1 MMRIITGKARG
12 TKLNTLEGL
21 NTRPTSERAKEA
33 VFSMIQFEIPGG
45 NVLDLFAGS
54 GQMGLEALSRGAA
67 RATFVDNSKEAIAV
81 INQNVKKTHFDNES
95 LVVTSEFEA
104 YLKRVSGREKYDF
117 VFLDPPYASDCIKK
131 ALKCLTEY
139 NLLSKSATLIC
150 ESGKE
155 NILDGEDEL
164 KEKFEIVKQT
174 KYGVAYVT
182 IMKPRSNEV

>member
-33 VFSMIQFEIPGG
+33 VFSMIQFEIPASR
-45 NVLDLFAGS
+45 VLDLFAGS
-54 GQMGLEALSRGAA
+54 GQMGLEALSRGATH
-67 RATFVDNSKEAIAV
+67 ATFVDNSKEAISV
-81 INQNVKKTHFDNES
+81 INHNVKKTHFENES
-95 LVVTSEFEA
+95 LVVASGVEA
-104 YLKRVSGREKYDF
+104 YLKRMLGREKYDL
-117 VFLDPPYASDCIKK
+117 VFLDPPYASDCLKK

-139 NLLSKSATLIC
+139 NLLSKNAILVC

-155 NILDGEDEL
+155 NIFDGEDEL

-182 IMKPRSNEV
+182 IIKPRSDEV